1 MIKLAKASW
10 VECGINTGLEG
21 LHVRHNL
28 EASHTRTQ
36 DIDGITAVWQ
46 PPAVALLASAGERD
60 GGPDPARGRPALR
73 RGRTPRQGS
82 HQVTQ
87 PGHRNGSISVFILL
101 ARWGYL
107 AKSQK

>member
-1 MIKLAKASW
+1 MPKSGSDRLRPPSLRVTLKTFLIKRAKASW

-21 LHVRHNL
+21 LHVRHKL

-60 GGPDPARGRPALR
+60 GGPDPVKCLVLGA
-73 RGRTPRQGS
+73 
-82 HQVTQ
+82 
-87 PGHRNGSISVFILL
+87 FE
-101 ARWGYL
+101 
-107 AKSQK
+107 